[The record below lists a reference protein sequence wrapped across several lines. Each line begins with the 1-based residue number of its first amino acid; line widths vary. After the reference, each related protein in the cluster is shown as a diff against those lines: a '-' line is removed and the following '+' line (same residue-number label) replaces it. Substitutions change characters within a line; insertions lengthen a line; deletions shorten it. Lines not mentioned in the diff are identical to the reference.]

1 MLIERNID
9 FDISGTSR
17 SKIQFS
23 DKTIESYLFDSSN
36 FDPEIENK
44 LKNVTHILI
53 STPPE
58 VEQVIIKNYLTTLKK
73 NKNLQWVGYLSSTSV
88 YGDHKGD
95 WVKETS
101 NIKPTSEMG
110 LKRMEAEQ
118 LLLNSN
124 LPVRIFRLAGIYS
137 LERNIFSRLKK
148 KEVKIINKKDQ
159 IFSRIHVEDI
169 AQVLFSS
176 FSKSKDKD
184 IFNVSD
190 DAPCLYKEVVQYA
203 AALLQVEMPKE
214 INFEDLENSK
224 MKDFYRDRK
233 KVQNLKIKSMGVKLK
248 YPTFKEGLTA
258 IFNQIS

>member
-1 MLIERNID
+1 M
-9 FDISGTSR
+9 
-17 SKIQFS
+17 
-23 DKTIESYLFDSSN
+23 
-36 FDPEIENK
+36 
-44 LKNVTHILI
+44 I

-58 VEQVIIKNYLTTLKK
+58 VEKIIINNFLTTLKN

-95 WVKETS
+95 WVEETS
-101 NIKPTSEMG
+101 NTQPTSKMG

-169 AQVLFSS
+169 VQVLFSS

-190 DAPCLYKEVVQYA
+190 DEPCSYKEVVEYA
-203 AALLQVEMPKE
+203 ATLLQIEMPKE
-214 INFEDLENSK
+214 INFEDLKNSK

-233 KVQNLKIKSMGVKLK
+233 KVQNLKIKLMGVKLK
-248 YPTFKEGLTA
+248 YPTFKEGLAA